1 MSTKY
6 PLSFSPIKIGNV
18 EIKNRYAAGSVSSRF
33 FINGFFGEWSQNGI
47 DFEVSRARGGFGL
60 IITGSNY
67 GDQSVDGWDPNG
79 DRPSL
84 IQYPK
89 RTGDSTRALTRRAHE
104 YGAKIFLQMGFGP
117 GRMRNGKSCSALPS
131 LKDPSKITPV
141 LTREE
146 IETLLAGHAALAKYA
161 KANGFD
167 GVEIHAHFGY
177 LLDQFE
183 MACTNHR
190 TDEYGGSL
198 ENRLLIYKKD
208 IEGIKAACGKD
219 FPVAIR
225 MGAKTYMK
233 SFTEASLTGE
243 NEFGRDIDET
253 VEMCKLLE
261 SYGIDMFD
269 LNSGTYESHYYCTNP
284 YYMPKGYNIH
294 LARQVKAA
302 VHVPVF
308 CVGMM
313 DDPEMCEKALADGS
327 IDGMTLCRSSMLDP
341 FYARKVA
348 EGREEDIRP
357 CIQCANCE
365 YTNLTCSNPFCS
377 ANPAAMQQ
385 TKFNIPYALE
395 KKKVAV
401 IGGGIAGLVA
411 AYTAARAGHTVSL
424 YDKAAELGGHMVETG
439 KQPFKQGVAKLNKWY
454 GRELEKLGVE
464 IHLNTEMCAE
474 CIKKLDAQVVIL
486 ALGSEFAA
494 PAIPGAD
501 GKNVVSA
508 YDVLMGTAP
517 IGDKVVVIGGGC
529 LGGEIAYQLAGQG
542 KNVTVVEKKAAK
554 VAADKVITDDV
565 RQMLNEL
572 LAYKGVRVLG
582 NSEATGI
589 TEKTVMVQQ
598 DAGPLRMLEA
608 DTVVLA
614 TGMKPRKSLYN
625 ELMGCGK
632 EIYEVGDCTKN
643 GEPTTIQKASSQA
656 YEIAREL

>member
-6 PLSFSPIKIGNV
+6 PLSMSPIKIGNV
-18 EIKNRYAAGSVSSRF
+18 TIKNRYAAGSVSSRF
-33 FINGFFGEWSQNGI
+33 FINGFWGEWSQNGI

-67 GDQSVDGWDPNG
+67 GDQSVDGWDPKG

-89 RTGDSTRALTRRAHE
+89 ITGDSTRELTRRAHE

-117 GRMRNGKSCSALPS
+117 GRMRNGNSCSALPS
-131 LKDPSKITPV
+131 LKDPSKTTPV
-141 LTREE
+141 LTKEE
-146 IETLLAGHAALAKYA
+146 IETLLDGHARLAKYA
-161 KANGFD
+161 KDNGFD

-183 MACTNHR
+183 MECTNKR
-190 TDEYGGSL
+190 TDEYGGNL

-233 SFTEASLTGE
+233 SFTEATIDGS

-294 LARQVKAA
+294 LAKRVKEA
-302 VHVPVF
+302 VNVPVF

-313 DDPEMCEKALADGS
+313 DDPEMCEQAIADGS

-341 FYARKVA
+341 AFAAKVA
-348 EGREEDIRP
+348 AGREEDIRP

-365 YTNLTCSNPFCS
+365 YTNLTVSNPFCS
-377 ANPAAMQQ
+377 ANPAALQQ
-385 TKFNIPYALE
+385 TKFGVHMTTRP
-395 KKKVAV
+395 KKVAV
-401 IGGGIAGLVA
+401 IGGGIAGMVA
-411 AYTAARAGHTVSL
+411 AHTAATAGHQVAL
-424 YDKAAELGGHMVETG
+424 YEKSDALGGHLIAIGE
-439 KQPFKQGVAKLNKWY
+439 QPFKQGVKKLNAWY
-454 GRELEKLGVE
+454 QKELKELGVD
-464 IHLNTEMCAE
+464 IHLNADMCAD
-474 CIKKLDAQVVIL
+474 CIKDLNAEVVII
-486 ALGSEFAA
+486 ALGSEAA
-494 PAIPGAD
+494 VPSIPGID
-501 GKNVVSA
+501 GKNVVYA
-508 YDVLMGTAP
+508 QDVMFDKATVGQ
-517 IGDKVVVIGGGC
+517 KVVVVGGGC
-529 LGGEIAYQLAGQG
+529 LGGEIAYQLTG
-542 KNVTVVEKKAAK
+542 KGKDVTVVDKHDK

-572 LAYKGVRVLG
+572 LAYKGAEVIGKSTVVEINENG
-582 NSEATGI
+582 VVVESECGSK
-589 TEKTVMVQQ
+589 TEV
-598 DAGPLRMLEA
+598 AA
-608 DTVVLA
+608 DTVVIA
-614 TGMKPRKSLYN
+614 TGMKARPTMFNDL
-625 ELMGCGK
+625 LGCGK
-632 EIYEVGDCTKN
+632 IVYQVGDCTKD
-643 GEPTTIQKASSQA
+643 GQPTTIQKASAQA
-656 YEIAREL
+656 YEIARSL